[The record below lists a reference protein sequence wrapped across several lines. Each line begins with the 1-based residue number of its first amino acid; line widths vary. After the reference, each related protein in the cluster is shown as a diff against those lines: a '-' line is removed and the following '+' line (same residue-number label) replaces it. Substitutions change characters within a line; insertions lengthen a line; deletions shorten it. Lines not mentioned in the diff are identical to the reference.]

1 MDRLS
6 IVLTLATGAVTTG
19 VLVIAVLTLGWVAW
33 GPILAAV
40 AVGWI
45 LAWPVAY
52 WISRRIKRDDP
63 NFDETRKPE
72 GKVIPDPDARE
83 V

>member
-19 VLVIAVLTLGWVAW
+19 ALVIAVLTLGWVAW

-40 AVGWI
+40 AIGWI

-52 WISRRIKRDDP
+52 WISRRIKRDDRS
-63 NFDETRKPE
+63 FDHTRKPE
-72 GKVIPDPDARE
+72 TRIIPDPDAPE

>member
-33 GPILAAV
+33 GPILAA
-40 AVGWI
+40 AAIGWI

-72 GKVIPDPDARE
+72 SRVIPDPDAHE